1 MSLQTDILIIG
12 AGVLGTSLAY
22 ELSSVTDRK
31 VLLIDRENEP
41 AMHSS
46 SRNTGVVHR
55 PFYIDPID
63 KAVYARSAIESYEP
77 WKELAEKEGLPWV
90 QRGVMELALSDRDM
104 RVIEKYSKW
113 ALQNGMAEDE
123 VNLLDEYG
131 VKSEEPLVVA
141 RGAILSRKDVNV
153 NYGPMARAVTR
164 LAEGNGVK
172 TLWNLRADRIIE
184 GDEPT
189 AICSSGSGL
198 TEIKAKLIINVSG
211 GGAYRLARSLDLASE
226 YSELHFRG
234 DYWMISGFSG
244 INRNIYTV
252 PRNPGYPFLDPHFII
267 RPDGQTEIGPNAFL
281 VSGPFSYSGTI
292 SEIFRSF
299 SIIKDSKVI
308 RLLFDRDMLRLIW
321 NDWRMSILK
330 SQMVSRV
337 KLFIP
342 SLDASYANQR
352 GTSGIRHSLISKE
365 GFVPE
370 AVIIGTSNTVHVLN
384 FNSPGATGAPAFALA
399 LLSEL
404 ARSYGIKLINRH
416 LAMWND
422 LINKVSSFDIGLK
435 IINRAN

>member
-1 MSLQTDILIIG
+1 MQTDILIIG

-22 ELSSVTDRK
+22 ELSSMTDRK
-31 VLLIDRENEP
+31 VLLIDMENGP
-41 AMHSS
+41 AFHSS

-55 PFYIDPID
+55 PFYIDPVE
-63 KAVYARSAIESYEP
+63 KAVYARTAIESYEP

-90 QRGVMELALSDRDM
+90 QRGVMELALNDRDM
-104 RVIEKYSKW
+104 RMIEKYSKW
-113 ALQNGMAEDE
+113 ALQNGMTEDE
-123 VNLLDEYG
+123 VSLLDEHG

-141 RGAILSRKDVNV
+141 RGAILSRRDVNV
-153 NYGPMARAVTR
+153 SYGPMVRAVSR

-172 TLWNLRADRIIE
+172 TLWNLRAYHIIDN
-184 GDEPT
+184 DEP
-189 AICSSGSGL
+189 AVMCSSGSGL

-211 GGAYRLARSLDLASE
+211 GGAYRLARSLGLASE

-234 DYWMISGFSG
+234 DYWMIRGFRG

-292 SEIFRSF
+292 SEIFRSA
-299 SIIKDSKVI
+299 SIFKDSRVI
-308 RLLFDRDMLRLIW
+308 RLVFDREMLRLIW
-321 NDWRMSILK
+321 NDWRMSVLK
-330 SQMVSRV
+330 SQMVRRV
-337 KLFIP
+337 KQFIP
-342 SLDASYANQR
+342 SLDASYAYQK

-399 LLSEL
+399 LLSQL
-404 ARSYGIKLINRH
+404 LSYYGIKPINRH
-416 LAMWND
+416 VTIWND
-422 LINKVSSFDIGLK
+422 LINKVSSCDIGLK
-435 IINRAN
+435 IANKAN